1 MATEIVKAETLN
13 ASFTGMTQLPIVR
26 QVGLLLGLAASIA
39 VGVGVVLWMQKPNFS
54 VLYSNISAR
63 DASEI
68 TGALDKEGIRYQV
81 DTEKGIVLVDAAKVH
96 DARMKLASQGLPNHA
111 GTGFELIDKEQGF
124 ATSNFVQNAR
134 YQRALEGELA
144 RTIMSLSAVQ
154 NARVHLAL
162 PKESAFIRDTRK
174 ATASV
179 MLELASGRRLDD
191 EQVTAIMHLVA
202 SSVPNMESNQVTVV
216 DNKGH
221 LLSKGDSA
229 NGVGLSARQFQYTRE
244 LETAYVDRIEN
255 ILLPIVGNGKVRAQ
269 VTADMDFTDVE
280 STQESFNPDQ
290 PAVRSEQRI
299 EERAQ
304 GSVSDGGVPGAL
316 SNEPPGAGQAP
327 EQLRNAAAAPGAP
340 ATATA
345 TATPPA
351 PSKSK
356 VRVTVNNELDR
367 SIVHKR
373 NSPGTMKR
381 LSVAVVVDSKQKTNA
396 DGTVARIPYSK
407 DELDRFTALV
417 KEAVGFNAMRGDTV
431 NVVSAEF
438 TAPPA
443 LEEPAP
449 TAFYDRPWVWS
460 LGKQLLGGL
469 IAMLVLLGVLRP
481 VMRNLA
487 VAAPKQLA
495 VAGGDGLAED
505 QVTLTGENAAVRL
518 PRPREYEADLQLA
531 KTMVVQEPKRVA
543 QVVKQWVNEGG

>member
-1 MATEIVKAETLN
+1 MANEIVKADTLN
-13 ASFTGMTQLPIVR
+13 ASFTGMTQLPVVR
-26 QVGLLLGLAASIA
+26 QVGLLIGLAASIA
-39 VGVGVVLWMQKPNFS
+39 IGVGVVLWMQKPNFS

-81 DTEKGIVLVDAAKVH
+81 DTEKGLIMVDAAKVH

-179 MLELASGRRLDD
+179 MLELSSGRRLDD
-191 EQVTAIMHLVA
+191 EQVMAIMHLVA

-221 LLSKGDSA
+221 LLSKGDSS
-229 NGVGLSARQFQYTRE
+229 NGIGLSARQFQYTRE
-244 LETAYVDRIEN
+244 LEAAYVDRIEN
-255 ILLPIVGNGKVRAQ
+255 ILLPIVGNGKVRSQ

-304 GSVSDGGVPGAL
+304 GSVTDGGVPGAL

-327 EQLRNAAAAPGAP
+327 EQTRAAATPGAP
-340 ATATA
+340 GTTTTTAAT
-345 TATPPA
+345 

-373 NSPGTMKR
+373 SSPGTMKR

-396 DGTVARIPYSK
+396 DGTIARVPYTK
-407 DELDRFTALV
+407 EELDRFTALV
-417 KEAVGFNAMRGDTV
+417 KEAVGFNAMRGDSV
-431 NVVSAEF
+431 NVVSADF
-438 TAPPA
+438 SPPA
-443 LEEPAP
+443 PLEEPAP

-469 IAMLVLLGVLRP
+469 IAMLILLGVLRP
-481 VMRNLA
+481 VMRNLS
-487 VAAPKQLA
+487 VAAPPALA
-495 VAGGDGLAED
+495 VATGDGLAED
-505 QVTLTGENAAVRL
+505 QVTLTGAPGAERL
-518 PRPREYEADLQLA
+518 PKPREYESDLQLA